1 MAIGLPKIDVIF
13 KGLANTA
20 VERST
25 RGVACLIVEDDTD
38 AELYN
43 QLNEEELEE
52 KQKAKKAKEL
62 SRTLQNCEIAE
73 YKGLSE
79 VEKSDYSD
87 ENYKII
93 EDVFLAD
100 INKLFVIKKPTAKTF
115 DDVKKLVNKKIN
127 WIAFAKAEKEQQK
140 QLAEFVKLENKT
152 RTKKLKSIVCKL
164 EKAEAD
170 DIHIINFGNTSV
182 KKIDG
187 TTLES
192 HKYLG
197 RLLGILT
204 GCRMDQSI
212 TFKILDDLESVEEIG
227 DTEEINAAINNGKL
241 CLINDDEGVRIARG
255 INSLQKNDKD
265 HTEDMKYITIVEAMD
280 LIYEDI
286 VNTFKEVYLGKFKNS
301 YDNQVLLIS
310 AINSYFRD
318 LQKEEIL
325 DPNYNNVS
333 FVDIEKQR
341 EIWISNGKIEA
352 ENWSDIEVKNNTF
365 KTNIYLQANVKFL
378 NSMEDLLFNVNM

>member
-152 RTKKLKSIVCKL
+152 RTKKLNFAKL
-164 EKAEAD
+164 
-170 DIHIINFGNTSV
+170 
-182 KKIDG
+182 
-187 TTLES
+187 
-192 HKYLG
+192 
-197 RLLGILT
+197 
-204 GCRMDQSI
+204 
-212 TFKILDDLESVEEIG
+212 
-227 DTEEINAAINNGKL
+227 
-241 CLINDDEGVRIARG
+241 
-255 INSLQKNDKD
+255 
-265 HTEDMKYITIVEAMD
+265 
-280 LIYEDI
+280 
-286 VNTFKEVYLGKFKNS
+286 
-301 YDNQVLLIS
+301 
-310 AINSYFRD
+310 
-318 LQKEEIL
+318 
-325 DPNYNNVS
+325 
-333 FVDIEKQR
+333 
-341 EIWISNGKIEA
+341 
-352 ENWSDIEVKNNTF
+352 
-365 KTNIYLQANVKFL
+365 
-378 NSMEDLLFNVNM
+378 

>member
-1 MAIGLPKIDVIF
+1 M
-13 KGLANTA
+13 
-20 VERST
+20 
-25 RGVACLIVEDDTD
+25 
-38 AELYN
+38 
-43 QLNEEELEE
+43 
-52 KQKAKKAKEL
+52 
-62 SRTLQNCEIAE
+62 QNCEIAE

>member
-43 QLNEEELEE
+43 QLNKEELEE

-140 QLAEFVKLENKT
+140 QLADFVKLENKT

-378 NSMEDLLFNVNM
+378 NAMEDLLFIVNM